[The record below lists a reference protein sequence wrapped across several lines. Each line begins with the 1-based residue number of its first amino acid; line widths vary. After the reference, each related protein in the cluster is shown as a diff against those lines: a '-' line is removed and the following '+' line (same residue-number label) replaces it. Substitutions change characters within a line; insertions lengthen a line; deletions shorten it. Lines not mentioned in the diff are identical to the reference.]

1 MKVLTVPTSSRTE
14 MIDITSMVQEAV
26 REEGLDSGLVVVYC
40 PHTTGAITINEGA
53 DPAVKRDIL
62 AVINQVIPWEFGY
75 HHMEGNS
82 PAHIKT
88 SLFGQSVQVI
98 VEGGR
103 LCLGTWQKIFFCEF
117 DGPRKRKVWI
127 KTISDRG

>member
-1 MKVLTVPTSSRTE
+1 MRELIVPTGSRTE

-26 REEGLDSGLVVVYC
+26 REEGLDSGLAVVYC

-62 AVINQVIPWEFGY
+62 AVVNQVIPWDFDY
-75 HHMEGNS
+75 RHMEGNS

-98 VEGGR
+98 VEAGR

-117 DGPRKRKVWI
+117 DGPRRRKVWI